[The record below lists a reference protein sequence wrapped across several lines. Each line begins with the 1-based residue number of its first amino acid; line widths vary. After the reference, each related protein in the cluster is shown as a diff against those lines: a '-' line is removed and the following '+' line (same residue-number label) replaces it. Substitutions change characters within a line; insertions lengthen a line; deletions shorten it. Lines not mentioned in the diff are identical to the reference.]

1 MTFVYVK
8 LPLSQLKPNTVVGQL
23 GVIVQPLVEEEREP
37 EQENVSLVQILQVL
51 VQVMALKVKLAIL
64 MHVLLSQP
72 HLLQQLLN
80 GMSGHHGQVVQ

>member
-51 VQVMALKVKLAIL
+51 VQVMALKEKNVMQMLVKIVQWVRL
-64 MHVLLSQP
+64 VLF
-72 HLLQQLLN
+72 LL
-80 GMSGHHGQVVQ
+80 VIII

>member
-1 MTFVYVK
+1 MTFVFVK

-51 VQVMALKVKLAIL
+51 VQVMALKEKNVMQMLVKIVQWVRLVLFLL
-64 MHVLLSQP
+64 MIII
-72 HLLQQLLN
+72 
-80 GMSGHHGQVVQ
+80 

>member
-51 VQVMALKVKLAIL
+51 VQVMALKEKNVMQMLVKIVQWVRLVLFLL
-64 MHVLLSQP
+64 MIII
-72 HLLQQLLN
+72 
-80 GMSGHHGQVVQ
+80 

>member
-23 GVIVQPLVEEEREP
+23 GVIVQPLVEEEKEP

-51 VQVMALKVKLAIL
+51 VQVMALKEKNVMQMLVKIVQWVRLVLFLL
-64 MHVLLSQP
+64 MIII
-72 HLLQQLLN
+72 
-80 GMSGHHGQVVQ
+80 

>member
-23 GVIVQPLVEEEREP
+23 GVIVQPLVEEEREA

-51 VQVMALKVKLAIL
+51 VQVMALKEKNVMQMLVKIVQWVRL
-64 MHVLLSQP
+64 VLF
-72 HLLQQLLN
+72 LL
-80 GMSGHHGQVVQ
+80 VIII

>member
-23 GVIVQPLVEEEREP
+23 GVIVQPLVEEEREA

-51 VQVMALKVKLAIL
+51 VQVMVLKEKHVMQMLVKIVQWVRLFFF
-64 MHVLLSQP
+64 LL
-72 HLLQQLLN
+72 
-80 GMSGHHGQVVQ
+80 VVII